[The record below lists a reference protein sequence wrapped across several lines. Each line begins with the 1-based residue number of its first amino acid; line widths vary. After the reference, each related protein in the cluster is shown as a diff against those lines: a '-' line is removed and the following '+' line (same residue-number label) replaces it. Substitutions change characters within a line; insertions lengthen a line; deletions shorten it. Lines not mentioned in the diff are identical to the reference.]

1 MGVNGKT
8 CICGKGASPGHYKNC
23 VTHKNHIINNAPK
36 IAEQAIGRNRKRTA
50 VQWNIAPDTVIACQ
64 YALGLL
70 EPEEVPGRASVFI
83 KKPGTLA
90 YRIVETYQKMSPS
103 LIPQAPAPQKR
114 ENVVEREYKPEEIIE
129 SIRFLTNEY
138 DRLKKL
144 EVIQKAKITE
154 LEQELDVVKKENKR
168 MRDEKL
174 APIALKIMQERK
186 G

>member
-1 MGVNGKT
+1 
-8 CICGKGASPGHYKNC
+8 
-23 VTHKNHIINNAPK
+23 
-36 IAEQAIGRNRKRTA
+36 
-50 VQWNIAPDTVIACQ
+50 
-64 YALGLL
+64 
-70 EPEEVPGRASVFI
+70 
-83 KKPGTLA
+83 
-90 YRIVETYQKMSPS
+90 
-103 LIPQAPAPQKR
+103 
-114 ENVVEREYKPEEIIE
+114 EIIE